1 MNKARKPFGTI
12 VRLSVPLAILIS
24 SLAASATLAVSGLA
38 RLWGS
43 PGNITTEAIGNIAHF
58 VAYVFAWRN
67 EGVADIWL
75 APIAIMTYLLINAPP
90 LILGCLAVEAWELC
104 HEKAEKDDVSTTP

>member
-1 MNKARKPFGTI
+1 MNKARKSFGTI

-58 VAYVFAWRN
+58 VAYAFAWRN
-67 EGVADIWL
+67 EGVAEIWL
-75 APIAIMTYLLINAPP
+75 APIAIMTYLLINAVP
-90 LILGCLAVEAWELC
+90 LILGCLAVQAWELC
-104 HEKAEKDDVSTTP
+104 HEKADADDVDTTP

>member
-1 MNKARKPFGTI
+1 MNKTRKHFGTI
-12 VRLSVPLAILIS
+12 VRRSVPLAILIS

-43 PGNITTEAIGNIAHF
+43 PGNVTTEAIGNIAHF

-75 APIAIMTYLLINAPP
+75 APIAILTYILINAVP
-90 LILGCLAVEAWELC
+90 LILGCLAVEAWEFC
-104 HEKAEKDDVSTTP
+104 HEKAEADDVDTAP